1 MNIDKLNKISHKLSL
16 NHLLRIFSVYNIP
29 PQKMRF
35 EPVLIDSTL
44 SATILKVSKKNE
56 RIYID
61 INIFKLKPFAEL
73 ETKYQKYIR
82 SNNDLA
88 IEVLEYGIRSLL
100 YRYII
105 RTKEL
110 YRLTQDNTYIK
121 AAPRFTI
128 DNTIN
133 ALYKALS
140 EDYCTII
147 NYEKELIKIRRP
159 PSSVGQKNIGNIYL
173 GGYIPSFIYLIK
185 VNIIV
190 INKNNSDIKR
200 IKNKVKVIKKSIK
213 NNSIRIKLNITIEN
227 NKPNNKYAGYIYL

>member
-44 SATILKVSKKNE
+44 SATILRISKKNE

-61 INIFKLKPFAEL
+61 INVFKLKPFAEL

-110 YRLTQDNTYIK
+110 YRLTQDNAYIK

-159 PSSVGQKNIGNIYL
+159 PSLVGQKNIGNIYL

-190 INKNNSDIKR
+190 INKNNNDIKR

-227 NKPNNKYAGYIYL
+227 NKPNNKYAGYTYL

>member
-44 SATILKVSKKNE
+44 SATILRISKKNE

-61 INIFKLKPFAEL
+61 INVFKLKPFAEL

-110 YRLTQDNTYIK
+110 YRLTQDNAYIK

-227 NKPNNKYAGYIYL
+227 NKPNNKYAGYTYL

>member
-44 SATILKVSKKNE
+44 SATILRISKKNE

-110 YRLTQDNTYIK
+110 YRLTQDNAYIK

-147 NYEKELIKIRRP
+147 NYEKELIKIKRP
-159 PSSVGQKNIGNIYL
+159 PSLVGQKNIGNIYL
-173 GGYIPSFIYLIK
+173 GGYILSFIYLIK

-190 INKNNSDIKR
+190 INKNNNDIKR

-227 NKPNNKYAGYIYL
+227 NKPNNKYAGYTYL

>member
-44 SATILKVSKKNE
+44 SATILRISKKNE

-61 INIFKLKPFAEL
+61 INVFKLKPFAEL

-110 YRLTQDNTYIK
+110 YRLTQDNAYIK

-147 NYEKELIKIRRP
+147 NYEKELIKIKRP
-159 PSSVGQKNIGNIYL
+159 PSLVGQKNIGNIYL
-173 GGYIPSFIYLIK
+173 GGYILSFIYLIK

-190 INKNNSDIKR
+190 INKNNNDIKR

-227 NKPNNKYAGYIYL
+227 NKPNNKYAGYTYL

>member
-44 SATILKVSKKNE
+44 SATILRISKKNE

-61 INIFKLKPFAEL
+61 INVFKLKPFAEL

-105 RTKEL
+105 KTKEL
-110 YRLTQDNTYIK
+110 YRLTQDNAYIK

-147 NYEKELIKIRRP
+147 NYEKELIKIKRP
-159 PSSVGQKNIGNIYL
+159 PSLVGQKNIGNIYL

-190 INKNNSDIKR
+190 INKNNNDIKR

-227 NKPNNKYAGYIYL
+227 NKPNNKYAGYTYL

>member
-44 SATILKVSKKNE
+44 SATILRISKKNE

-61 INIFKLKPFAEL
+61 INVFKLKPFAEL

-110 YRLTQDNTYIK
+110 YRLTQDNAYIK

-147 NYEKELIKIRRP
+147 NYEKELIKIKRP
-159 PSSVGQKNIGNIYL
+159 PSLVGQKNIGNIYL

-190 INKNNSDIKR
+190 INKNNNDIKR

-227 NKPNNKYAGYIYL
+227 NKPNNKYAGYTYL